1 MRRYANLSHHGNKLF
16 PRLEQFFPA
25 MGTTLCACLYDGMD
39 DEPVIG
45 DGHQFDMIGNYI
57 FENPARWQQNIIN
70 PNLLMS
76 PIRIQPM
83 INRRLMANI
92 RPARQHEITLQ
103 KPRSGHAL

>member
-1 MRRYANLSHHGNKLF
+1 
-16 PRLEQFFPA
+16 
-25 MGTTLCACLYDGMD
+25 MGTTPCACLCDGMD

-92 RPARQHEITLQ
+92 RPDRQHEITLQ
-103 KPRSGHAL
+103 KPHLGHAS